1 MKTQF
6 VTNDKGKKVAA
17 VVPIREYN
25 KMLKDLEELEDI
37 TLYDQAKKNDP
48 EGLPIDEAFSI
59 IEAER
64 KKQILCQ

>member
-17 VVPIREYN
+17 LVPIREYN

-37 TLYDQAKKNDP
+37 TLYDQAKKNDS

-64 KKQILCQ
+64 KK